1 MGALDI
7 LTGAD
12 GGGSIGGFSLNFGNF
27 FSVILNMFKWLGV
40 FGVLAFVVYYF
51 FLRPAK
57 YKDIV
62 EIWDLTGG
70 GIVVRSD
77 RGMWKED
84 RTSGTGYYTL
94 LKDKR
99 ARLKHPPLEHVLPT
113 KKGKYKF
120 TFVKKGSGPFDY
132 ESVPQKEM
140 AQIGKLAAPIPLAD
154 LAWAKYAIKKA
165 AEKKVLG
172 GFWEQNKPAIIT
184 ITTLVIVM
192 IILVSLFRAI
202 PDAAQAAA
210 STISAQGSQY
220 AAAIEKHA
228 NALNEFTSKLAGATP
243 TTLPP
248 EGFD

>member
-1 MGALDI
+1 MPITDI
-7 LTGAD
+7 LTGLN
-12 GGGSIGGFSLNFGNF
+12 GGGSIGGFSFNFGGF
-27 FSVILNMFKWLGV
+27 FSVLYNMFKWLGI
-40 FGVLAFVVYYF
+40 FGVIGFVF
-51 FLRPAK
+51 FWFILRPAR

-70 GIVVRSD
+70 GIVVRAD

-84 RTSGTGYYTL
+84 RASGTGYYTL

-99 ARLKHPPLEHVLPT
+99 ARLKHPPLEHALPT
-113 KKGKYKF
+113 QKGKYKF
-120 TFVKKGSGPFDY
+120 TFIKKGSGPFDY
-132 ESVPQKEM
+132 ESIPQKEI
-140 AQIGKLAAPIPLAD
+140 AQISKLEPPIPLAD
-154 LAWAKYAIKKA
+154 EDWAKYSIKKA

-202 PDAAQAAA
+202 PDAASAAA
-210 STISAQGSQY
+210 STINAEASQY
-220 AAAIEKHA
+220 TDAIRG
-228 NALNEFTSKLAGATP
+228 FTAELHELTGKLAGTEP

-248 EGFD
+248 SGFD